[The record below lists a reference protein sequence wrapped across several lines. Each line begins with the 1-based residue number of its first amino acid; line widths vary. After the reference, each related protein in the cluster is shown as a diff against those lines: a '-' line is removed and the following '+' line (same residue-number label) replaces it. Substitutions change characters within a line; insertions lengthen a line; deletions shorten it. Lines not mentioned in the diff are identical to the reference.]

1 MNLDDAQQKAN
12 NHGDVPRETHSR
24 AQRNWHSRQSRD
36 RELEPSPNGTETDAL
51 VARRVTVA

>member
-1 MNLDDAQQKAN
+1 MTLDDAQQKAN

-24 AQRNWHSRQSRD
+24 AQRDWHSRQSRD

-51 VARRVTVA
+51 VARRVRVA

>member
-1 MNLDDAQQKAN
+1 MNLDDTQQKAN

-24 AQRNWHSRQSRD
+24 AQRDWHSRQSRD

-51 VARRVTVA
+51 VARRVRGA